1 MGNSGS
7 FIIFLSVINHPIK
20 SNKMLKFPFELTH
33 FSRNLPNHSHPSS
46 IKTPPYI
53 HLQDT
58 ALAQTHKNSKY
69 FDSDHLIHSTS
80 RCASTPPSQFSSLS
94 SSASSLPPPMQPP
107 STSSTNAPTPSGQ
120 PPPPVVDGDLTPAS
134 PGQSPSTPA
143 PPMLASGAEPHAPS
157 TPMGVA
163 NAKLVTAMASS
174 NARATVHPQTPSLN
188 SL

>member
-1 MGNSGS
+1 MEGLEARLRIETPAGHPCQSGLY
-7 FIIFLSVINHPIK
+7 IFTFLQQYNLVVI
-20 SNKMLKFPFELTH
+20 S
-33 FSRNLPNHSHPSS
+33 
-46 IKTPPYI
+46 
-53 HLQDT
+53 
-58 ALAQTHKNSKY
+58 LAQTHKNSKY

-80 RCASTPPSQFSSLS
+80 KCASTPPSQFSSLS
-94 SSASSLPPPMQPP
+94 SSPSSLPPPMQPP

-120 PPPPVVDGDLTPAS
+120 PPPPAADGDLTPAS

-163 NAKLVTAMASS
+163 NAKLVTAMASL
-174 NARATVHPQTPSLN
+174 NARATVLPQIPSLN